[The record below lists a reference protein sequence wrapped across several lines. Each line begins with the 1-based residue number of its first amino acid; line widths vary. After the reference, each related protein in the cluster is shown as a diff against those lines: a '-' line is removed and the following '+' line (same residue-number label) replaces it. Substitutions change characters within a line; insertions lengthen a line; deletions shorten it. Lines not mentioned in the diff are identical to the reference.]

1 MTNEL
6 KKTNE
11 MKLNLNDE
19 LMAKFNKLPEIVEPK
34 HLAEMFNI
42 DAKLVR
48 TVLRKTFP
56 QHEKNT
62 GWKFKKSGN
71 AIKLACNELTSA
83 KTKSTVILD

>member
-19 LMAKFNKLPEIVEPK
+19 LMAKFDKLPEIVEPK

-62 GWKFKKSGN
+62 GWQFKKSGN
-71 AIKLACNELTSA
+71 SIKLACNELTNA